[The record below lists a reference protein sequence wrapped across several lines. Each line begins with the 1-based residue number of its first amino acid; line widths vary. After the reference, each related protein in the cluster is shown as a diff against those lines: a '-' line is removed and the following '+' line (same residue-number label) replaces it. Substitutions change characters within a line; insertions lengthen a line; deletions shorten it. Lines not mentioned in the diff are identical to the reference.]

1 MGERHTVQ
9 VSSLRRDLQAAA
21 IRAEITESE
30 LCANNEEIKELRDSK
45 LLFKKKVGP
54 CPRHRH
60 PVSNGQNSITP
71 SNRNIRRAR
80 GLQMTLTWKIHL

>member
-54 CPRHRH
+54 VPATATRFLMVRI
-60 PVSNGQNSITP
+60 VSRPQTETF
-71 SNRNIRRAR
+71 AE
-80 GLQMTLTWKIHL
+80 LEDFK